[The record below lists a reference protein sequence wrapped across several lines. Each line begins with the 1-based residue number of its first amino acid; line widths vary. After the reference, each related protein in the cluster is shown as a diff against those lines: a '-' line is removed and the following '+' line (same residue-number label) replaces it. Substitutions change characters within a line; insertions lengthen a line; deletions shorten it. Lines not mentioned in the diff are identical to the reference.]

1 MFAAAH
7 VMEPVAFSIE
17 SHFGDQAGKIEMT
30 VPEDGASSG
39 TQSRLKI
46 RFALNRNIRH
56 PSHWGELTTD
66 LMERVGV
73 VDCDTCDFF

>member
-1 MFAAAH
+1 LGLTPALLIFPFLFLELIMHVEIFFKTAELAAAFNDFPVVALDGDRVVIH
-7 VMEPVAFSIE
+7 V
-17 SHFGDQAGKIEMT
+17 DW
-30 VPEDGASSG
+30 
-39 TQSRLKI
+39 
-46 RFALNRNIRH
+46 H